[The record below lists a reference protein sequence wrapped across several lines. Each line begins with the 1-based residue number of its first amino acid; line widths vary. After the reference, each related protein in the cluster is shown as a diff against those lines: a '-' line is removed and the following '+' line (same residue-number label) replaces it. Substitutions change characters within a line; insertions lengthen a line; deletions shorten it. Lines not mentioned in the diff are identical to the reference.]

1 MAQTDLRVVKTLK
14 QIDRAL
20 LETLAQR
27 PFEKIT
33 VELICQAA
41 MINRSTFYKYYQ
53 SKYDLMERYLQRTLD
68 AFRRQIDVAFVSA
81 SPENIHH
88 LVYQKNFQNTLQFIA
103 KHKQEYL
110 LLWSIPLEAGVFG
123 RMVEAVHQAILE
135 KLAAGK
141 VDPPDQYADLYARL
155 FASDMMTMVRWW
167 MHYEDQVSITD
178 VQELMMNNMKQG
190 MFRTFR
196 EQLRQQNPP
205 T

>member
-68 AFRRQIDVAFVSA
+68 AFRRQIDVAFVNA

-88 LVYQKNFQNTLQFIA
+88 LVYQKNFENTLRFIA
-103 KHKQEYL
+103 KHKQEYI
-110 LLWSIPLEAGVFG
+110 LLWSIPLEEGVFG
-123 RMVEAVHQAILE
+123 RMVGVVHQAILE
-135 KLAAGK
+135 KLSAAKEGAP
-141 VDPPDQYADLYARL
+141 DPYADLYARL

-167 MHYEDQVSITD
+167 MRYEDQVTTAD

-196 EQLRQQNPP
+196 QRVR
-205 T
+205 